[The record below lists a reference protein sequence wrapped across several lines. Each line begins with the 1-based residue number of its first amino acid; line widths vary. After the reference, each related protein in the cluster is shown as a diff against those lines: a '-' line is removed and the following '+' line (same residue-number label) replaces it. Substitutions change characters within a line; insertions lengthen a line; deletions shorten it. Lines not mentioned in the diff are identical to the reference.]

1 MSWISEKKLAKAW
14 KEIMIELY
22 KNSTPSADFEK
33 LLEEASLNERG
44 EKVIDFNSYEIEEDK
59 MKEIVESVIKKYKIT
74 NNRQQSKI
82 YFNVYLGASPKTKLI
97 NHATNI

>member
-1 MSWISEKKLAKAW
+1 MSWISEKKLSKAW

-22 KNSTPSADFEK
+22 KHATPSADFEK
-33 LLEEASLNERG
+33 LLEEAPLNERG